1 MIRLLHRCL
10 VPALC
15 ALALL
20 FAATSLAAPKPK
32 GGHAVPSVLVVQR
45 PWPPVV
51 TVRIVVG
58 SGSLADP
65 AGQEG
70 MAQLCWS
77 AALRGAGDRDR
88 AQLAEALEALGAHV
102 DIAVDKMGATVVGEA
117 LVDQLDAFLPLLAD
131 VVLRPRFETAEIDK
145 ARTQQIGDLVHLR
158 DEDESLAH
166 EAIGRYLYRGQLL
179 GRPTGG
185 TEASLQRIQPADV
198 RAWHKRQ
205 IALGHVHMGFAGD
218 IDLARAQAL
227 AQKHFADLP
236 AGRAAVKLPSA
247 HAVLAGRRLLVL
259 DKPRRSQAQ
268 IVLAQSAP
276 PLGHRD
282 HIPLLVA
289 NTVLGGTFSSR
300 LTHEIRELRG
310 WSYNAWS
317 SLAAGPGL
325 TTLAMGFAPANADA
339 TPSLDLAVRIVDE
352 LQREGV
358 TPAELRFAKDYLKG
372 AHRFSLETAD
382 RELEQRLRGA
392 HLGLPADDLDTFA
405 ARVEAVDLKTANRV
419 LRDHLHAQHLVG
431 VVVGSG
437 KALTEKLN
445 QAASQFT
452 VEVLPAMGA
461 PELTKGQGR
470 VGGTLRPEPPEQAPP
485 AVDEDG
491 ELEGPPEEGEPADED
506 ATEGAPQPPAEGRQR

>member
-1 MIRLLHRCL
+1 MIARVSHRH
-10 VPALC
+10 VASALC
-15 ALALL
+15 VAALL
-20 FAATSLAAPKPK
+20 VASAVLAAPKPK
-32 GGHAVPSVLVVQR
+32 GGHAVPNVLTVQR

-77 AALRGAGDRDR
+77 AALRGAGDKDR
-88 AQLAEALEALGAHV
+88 AQFAQALEALGAHV
-102 DIAVDKMGATVVGEA
+102 DTTVDKMGATVIGEVLA
-117 LVDQLDAFLPLLAD
+117 DQLDAFLPLLAD

-145 ARTQQIGDLVHLR
+145 ARTQQLGDLVHLR

-166 EAIGRYLYRGQLL
+166 DAIGRYLYRGQLL

-185 TEASLQRIQPADV
+185 TEQSLARIQPADV
-198 RAWHKRQ
+198 RAWHKHQ
-205 IALGHVHMGFAGD
+205 IAQGNVHMGFAGD
-218 IDLARAQAL
+218 IDPQRAQL
-227 AQKHFADLP
+227 LTQKYFADLP
-236 AGRAAVKLPSA
+236 AGHTAARPAPA
-247 HAVLAGRRLLVL
+247 HPVLAGRRLLLL
-259 DKPRRSQAQ
+259 DKSRRSQAQ

-276 PLGHRD
+276 PVGHRD
-282 HIPLLVA
+282 HIALLVA

-310 WSYNAWS
+310 WSYHAWS

-325 TTLAMGFAPANADA
+325 STLALGFAPANADA
-339 TPSLDLAVRIVDE
+339 AASLDLAVRIVEE
-352 LQREGV
+352 LQHEGI

-382 RELEQRLRGA
+382 RELDQRLRAA
-392 HLGLPADDLDTFA
+392 HLGLPADEIDTFA

-419 LRDHLHAQHLVG
+419 LHDHLHAQHMVG

-437 KALTEKLN
+437 KALTEKLSN
-445 QAASQFT
+445 VAAQFT
-452 VEVLPAMGA
+452 VEVMPAAAA
-461 PELTKGQGR
+461 PETSKGQGR
-470 VGGTLRPEPPEQAPP
+470 VGGTLRPEPPEQPP
-485 AVDEDG
+485 PKVDEDG
-491 ELEGPPEEGEPADED
+491 ELQGPPEEGDPTDDD
-506 ATEGAPQPPAEGRQR
+506 ASESP